1 MKEFAQAPKAA
12 ENPASTGEPKRPSKG
27 FDWVLISRFLG
38 YLKRYRRQVII
49 GAAAV
54 PLSIACSVLFPWL
67 IMHIIDTQVVVGKLD
82 SLYWWAGLLLLVLVG
97 NYVADAL
104 FNYFLQTS
112 ALHALRDM
120 RADMFARILAFPR
133 RYFDTTPIGV
143 SLTRL
148 TSDLEAVNES
158 FAQGLLSMI
167 RDILTTLALL
177 IFLTFISWKL
187 ALMVLVMGPPTYFV
201 TEMLRRRLRESY
213 AKGRVVLSQGT
224 GYLQESLNGIK
235 TVQLYSAEEQ
245 VEKKYSE
252 YTDGFFRAQSRSN
265 FYDSALFAIIEGIT
279 TIAMASI
286 IWFGAKEVLAATI
299 TYGVLIG
306 FTQTLD
312 RIFVPIRDFTSQ
324 IASIQRALAAF
335 GHIEEIF
342 EQALQEDTAAKD
354 GDLESGSADLE
365 QFQSLVFDEVSF
377 RYSDAGPLVL
387 KSVSFELLKGQKIA
401 LVGGTGS
408 GKSTI
413 LRLLTKTYDNY
424 QGSIRL
430 NGRELRDISVAAAG
444 RLFSLMQ
451 QEVFLFNRS
460 VEFNIGLGRKDISR
474 EQVEEAARYVY
485 ADSFIE
491 RLPGGFDFELQGNG
505 GNLSAGQCQLIAFA
519 RAIATGSEVVLL
531 DEATSSVDSVTE
543 RLIQKAIDHVFV
555 DKTVIAI
562 AHRLSTIK
570 HSDQILV
577 LDKGVII
584 ERGSHG
590 ELAELQGFYANLLNE
605 LPES

>member
-1 MKEFAQAPKAA
+1 MKW
-12 ENPASTGEPKRPSKG
+12 
-27 FDWVLISRFLG
+27 FDLHLIHRFWG
-38 YLKRYRRQVII
+38 YLKCYRRQVYV
-49 GAAAV
+49 GAMAV
-54 PLSIACSVLFPWL
+54 PLSILCSVLFPWL
-67 IMHIIDTQVVVGKLD
+67 IMHIIDTKVVTGEI
-82 SLYWWAGLLLLVLVG
+82 SGLYWWSGLLLLVLLG
-97 NYVADAL
+97 NYLSDAL

-158 FAQGLLSMI
+158 FAQGLLSMV
-167 RDILTTLALL
+167 RDVLTTLALL
-177 IFLTFISWKL
+177 IFLAFINWKL
-187 ALMVLVMGPPTYFV
+187 ALMVLVMGPPTYLV

-213 AKGRVVLSQGT
+213 ARGRVVLSQGT
-224 GYLQESLNGIK
+224 GYLQESLNGMK
-235 TVQLYSAEEQ
+235 TVQLYSAEDQ
-245 VEKKYSE
+245 VQHKYGG
-252 YTDGFFRAQSRSN
+252 YTQGFYDAQSRSN

-279 TIAMASI
+279 TIAMALI
-286 IWFGAKEVLAATI
+286 IWFGAKEILAASI

-335 GHIEEIF
+335 GHIEEIY
-342 EQALQEDTAAKD
+342 EQPLQEEGKQSSPMSTRQPQA
-354 GDLESGSADLE
+354 LE
-365 QFQSLVFDEVSF
+365 QFESLVFEDVSF
-377 RYSDAGPLVL
+377 RYNESGPLVL
-387 KSVSFELLKGQKIA
+387 KGVSFELHKGSQIA

-424 QGSIRL
+424 SGSIRL
-430 NGRELRDISVAAAG
+430 NGMELRDISQAQAG

-460 VEFNIGLGRKDISR
+460 IEFNIGLGREDISAA
-474 EQVEEAARYVY
+474 QVRDAARYVY
-485 ADSFIE
+485 ADGFIE
-491 RLPGGFDFELQGNG
+491 QLPGQYQFELQGNG

-519 RAIATGSEVVLL
+519 RAMASGSEVVLL

-543 RLIQKAIDHVFV
+543 RLIQKAIDHVFM

-562 AHRLSTIK
+562 AHRLSTIR

-577 LDKGVII
+577 LEKGQII
-584 ERGSHG
+584 ERGSHS
-590 ELAELQGFYANLLNE
+590 ELIDMQGHYAGLLNA
-605 LPES
+605 LSES